1 MSERENYREVSVA
14 GTDLILKCW
23 TEGTRIMTVIS
34 WPPHGIERP
43 LNVTLTLSSAE
54 ADRLAAAFVA
64 HDWTTA
70 ESLLVHIGAA
80 VLVQCGVLRKMQE
93 IYPDMT
99 ILPPSEVSL

>member
-14 GTDLILKCW
+14 GTDLMLKCW
-23 TEGTRIMTVIS
+23 TEGTR
-34 WPPHGIERP
+34 HGIERP
-43 LNVTLTLSSAE
+43 LNVTLTLSHDEVDLMAS
-54 ADRLAAAFVA
+54 AFVSR
-64 HDWTTA
+64 DWAPA

>member
-14 GTDLILKCW
+14 GTDLMLKCW
-23 TEGTRIMTVIS
+23 TEGTRLMTSIS

-43 LNVTLTLSSAE
+43 LNVTLTLSHDEVDLMAS
-54 ADRLAAAFVA
+54 AFVSR
-64 HDWTTA
+64 DWAPA

-80 VLVQCGVLRKMQE
+80 VFVQCGVLRKMQE